1 MRAGHEPSPFK
12 SVTQQDVDLLYHQI
26 CKIPAEYKRI
36 KELGRNPLAKAA
48 FSFVSKISS
57 SPDRQNEADLLAAKA
72 KEIYSRDTAE
82 TSTGTNP
89 DLWQHEEKQRSKEA
103 TMPGGAAAEHVLIA
117 RDEKY
122 MSDVRPV
129 NNIDDLNA
137 EIEKLK
143 QLTSRSGIQN
153 TKLALLEK
161 QRKIFQSENRIVP
174 EAEINQYAVLAQKY
188 AELLNLL
195 DVEFERART
204 EKSVTVV
211 KKEQVMF
218 GKTQEVKVM
227 QKPELYELINL
238 LNKKPEDDH
247 LLRMIS
253 AILKERFSDENR
265 HLFSGIAF
273 HDTTGVY
280 QHAAFARREPF
291 KSLVVPEEYSLGLQR
306 NSNTKKL

>member
-12 SVTQQDVDLLYHQI
+12 SVTQQDVDLLYGQI
-26 CKIPAEYKRI
+26 CKIPGEYKRI
-36 KELGRNPLAKAA
+36 KELGRNPLSKVA

-57 SPDRQNEADLLAAKA
+57 SPDRQKEADLLAAKA
-72 KEIYSRDTAE
+72 TEIYGRDTTDKSVGA
-82 TSTGTNP
+82 NP

-103 TMPGGAAAEHVLIA
+103 VTSGGAAGEYVLIS
-117 RDEKY
+117 RDEKS
-122 MSDVRPV
+122 MLDVRPV
-129 NNIDDLNA
+129 NDIDDLNA
-137 EIEKLK
+137 EIDKLK

-153 TKLALLEK
+153 KKLNLLEM
-161 QRKIFQSENRIVP
+161 QRKIFQSENRVVP
-174 EAEINQYAVLAQKY
+174 EAEIDRYAALAKKY

-195 DVEFERART
+195 DREFERARA
-204 EKSVTVV
+204 EKGVTVV

-218 GKTQEVKVM
+218 GKTQEVKVK

-238 LNKKPEDDH
+238 LNEKPEDDH

-273 HDTTGVY
+273 HDATGVY

-291 KSLVVPEEYSLGLQR
+291 KSLVVPEEYSLGLQHK
-306 NSNTKKL
+306 SSTKKL